1 MTESYSKTLEIPRAN
16 SNTSEQESRTTLN
29 NTMSRETD
37 SPETTIQVNQQQQ
50 QQQAKEQ
57 VCYPSNICKNKSD
70 PYPRS

>member
-29 NTMSRETD
+29 NTMSKETD

-50 QQQAKEQ
+50 EQ